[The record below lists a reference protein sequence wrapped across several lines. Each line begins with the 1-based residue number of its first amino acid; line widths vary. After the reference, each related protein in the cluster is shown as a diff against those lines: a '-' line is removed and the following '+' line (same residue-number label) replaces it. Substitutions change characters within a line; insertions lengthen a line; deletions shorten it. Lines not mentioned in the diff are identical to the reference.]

1 MIQRKTF
8 LKTSDKTNVKWYQAI
23 HLYKGFKR
31 SSSTVSFF
39 IKGTA
44 KKVRPPKVEY
54 KGFKRKYLKKGS
66 LLRSLLIKT
75 VYKKNISLRFSP
87 FFKKNSS
94 IVIKKKNVTR
104 SKYFFG
110 LVAKKLLRKKFLLLF
125 NNSF

>member
-8 LKTSDKTNVKWYQAI
+8 LKTSDKTNVKWYQTI

-31 SSSTVSFF
+31 KKSETSFF
-39 IKGTA
+39 IKGSA
-44 KKVRPPKVEY
+44 KKVKPPKVEY

-66 LLRSLLIKT
+66 ILRSLIIKT
-75 VYKKNISLRFSP
+75 IYKSHIKLRYAS

-110 LVAKKLLRKKFLLLF
+110 LVSKNLKRKKFLTLF
-125 NNSF
+125 NKKF